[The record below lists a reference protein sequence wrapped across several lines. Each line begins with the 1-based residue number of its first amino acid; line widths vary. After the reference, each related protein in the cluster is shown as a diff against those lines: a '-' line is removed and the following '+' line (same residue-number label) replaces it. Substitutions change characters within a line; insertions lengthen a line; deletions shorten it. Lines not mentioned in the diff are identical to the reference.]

1 MAGREVMD
9 GQDDRAHA
17 QIEAGTGENGADT
30 AEAVQEG
37 LGNAAAKKRQ
47 AHREAADQDGRGA
60 QGSAQLDEASLD
72 PGGSGHRRYRYI
84 GNVSKNQ
91 GKRMSAGCWGMMA
104 SA

>member
-1 MAGREVMD
+1 MD

-17 QIEAGTGENGADT
+17 QIKTGTEQNGAD
-30 AEAVQEG
+30 AAKAVEEG
-37 LGNAAAKKRQ
+37 LGNAAAQERHAQ
-47 AHREAADQDGRGA
+47 GEAADQNERGA
-60 QGSAQLDEASLD
+60 ERSAQLDQASLE

-91 GKRMSAGCWGMMA
+91 GKQMSGRGWEMTA